1 MLHISGI
8 LKFVIAFVIPF
19 LTFTTTVFFP
29 CSSLSVP
36 FCTSVNQEFGQ
47 DISFLFSFKLDCSES

>member
-19 LTFTTTVFFP
+19 LTFTKTVFFP
-29 CSSLSVP
+29 CSSLPVT

-47 DISFLFSFKLDCSES
+47 DISFLFSFKLDSSES